1 MSKLIPLT
9 SEVKQDAPAG
19 MRDAVHGSYRAH
31 KAAVMASMRHFL
43 PNFTRAGVDK
53 TWYRCLS
60 PNGLNVILSYIRQT
74 TSDRRTAAEVR
85 DAIHELG
92 APRLRGL
99 PKAQRAATAIRVDTE
114 GSEDVIVVCV
124 GMLPYARCVWQN
136 LQPVAIDI
144 KTLTKKVL
152 VTPSVMEIQSDS
164 RRDAGVGG
172 NLYVTGNPPVVESDN
187 AQDTVARL
195 VETKGA
201 MVSARHINMATR
213 NKIPNMEI
221 IGLDTE
227 YICIDEVS
235 FREALEADTTDQLQ
249 YIPNILDCDNFAE
262 FVRVNFAKIG
272 LSSVGVVWDYSSV
285 DSEGNISPHAYNVVA
300 LLPNN
305 DDPINDDNLPYIV
318 AIEPQTD
325 QFVQLGVGMF
335 MANEGKVLW

>member
-1 MSKLIPLT
+1 MSKLSIPLV
-9 SEVKQDAPAG
+9 SGNIQQDASQVKQ
-19 MRDAVHGSYRAH
+19 DAVHGSYRAH

-99 PKAQRAATAIRVDTE
+99 PKAQRAATAIRVSRSTSGE

-124 GMLPYARCVWQN
+124 GILPYARCVWQN
-136 LQPVAIDI
+136 LQPVAINV
-144 KTLTKKVL
+144 KTLTTEVL
-152 VTPSVMEIQSDS
+152 S
-164 RRDAGVGG
+164 RELGVRHG

-187 AQDTVARL
+187 AQDTVERL

-213 NKIPNMEI
+213 NVIPNMEI

-249 YIPNILDCDNFAE
+249 YIPNVRDCDNFAE

-272 LSSVGVVWDYSSV
+272 MSSVGVVWDYSSV
-285 DSEGNISPHAYNVVA
+285 DSEGKISPHAYNVVA

-305 DDPINDDNLPYIV
+305 DDPINDNNLPYIV

>member
-1 MSKLIPLT
+1 MEHTEEQIKKLET
-9 SEVKQDAPAG
+9 QQ
-19 MRDAVHGSYRAH
+19 DAVHGSYRAH
-31 KAAVMASMRHFL
+31 KAAFMASMRYFL
-43 PNFTRAGVDK
+43 PNFIRAGVDK
-53 TWYRCLS
+53 TWYRCLD

-74 TSDRRTAAEVR
+74 TSDRRTAVEVR

-92 APRLRGL
+92 APMLRGL
-99 PKAQRAATAIRVDTE
+99 PKAQRAAAAIRVDAE
-114 GSEDVIVVCV
+114 GSEDVIVVCI

-136 LQPVAIDI
+136 LQPVAINV
-144 KTLTKKVL
+144 KTLTTEVL
-152 VTPSVMEIQSDS
+152 SQELDG
-164 RRDAGVGG
+164 RHG
-172 NLYVTGNPPVVESDN
+172 NIYIMGTPPVVESDN

-201 MVSARHINMATR
+201 LVSARHINMATR

-285 DSEGNISPHAYNVVA
+285 DSEGKISPHAYNVVA

-305 DDPINDDNLPYIV
+305 DDPINDDNLPYVV